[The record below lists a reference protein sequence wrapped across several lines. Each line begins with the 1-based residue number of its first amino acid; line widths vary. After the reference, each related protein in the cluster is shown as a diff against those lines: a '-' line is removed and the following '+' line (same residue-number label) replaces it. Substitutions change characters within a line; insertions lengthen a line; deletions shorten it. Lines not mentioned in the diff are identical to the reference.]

1 MASSSA
7 LLEEYAAYH
16 RDRRNLICHEIGIPL
31 IVLAIIAL
39 LRLIPGEIPVVHWPV
54 VELVLLATIVYYSSA
69 FGGLG
74 VRRAG
79 TRTRTWPFWPAYI
92 ASAGLIVLY
101 VISWYVPWP
110 AAIGLFVVGWIFQF
124 VGHHYEGKSPAF
136 LTNLLHLLVGPVWVA
151 SHLVPRS
158 ASSSSAR

>member
-1 MASSSA
+1 MASQSS
-7 LLEEYAAYH
+7 LFEEYAAYH

-39 LRLIPGEIPVVHWPV
+39 LRLIPGRIPVMNWSVA
-54 VELVLLATIVYYSSA
+54 EFFLLATILYYVSA
-69 FGGLG
+69 FNGLG
-74 VRRAG
+74 ARRSG

-101 VISWYVPWP
+101 LAAAYVTWP
-110 AAIGLFVVGWIFQF
+110 FAIGLFVVGWVFQF

-136 LTNLLHLLVGPVWVA
+136 LTNVLHLLVGPVWVA

>member
-1 MASSSA
+1 MASQSS
-7 LLEEYAAYH
+7 LFEDYGAYH

-31 IVLAIIAL
+31 IVLAVLAL
-39 LRLIPGEIPVVHWPV
+39 LQLIPGRIPVFHWTV
-54 VELVLLATIVYYSSA
+54 AELLLLATIVYYSSA
-69 FGGLG
+69 FNALG
-74 VRRAG
+74 ARRSG
-79 TRTRTWPFWPAYI
+79 TRTRRWPFWPAYI

-101 VISWYVPWP
+101 MIAWFVPWP
-110 AAIGLFVVGWIFQF
+110 LAIGLFVVGWVFQF